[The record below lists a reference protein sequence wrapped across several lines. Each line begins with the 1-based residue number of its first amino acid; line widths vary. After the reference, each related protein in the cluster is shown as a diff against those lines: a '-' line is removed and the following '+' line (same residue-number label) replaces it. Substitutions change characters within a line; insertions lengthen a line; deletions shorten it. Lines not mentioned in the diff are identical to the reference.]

1 MNILFRLLLF
11 IVSTCALLF
20 TLRKIRKAQVQID
33 NAVFWILFMLALVVV
48 SVYPRI
54 IIILSNW
61 IGIESPANFVFL
73 CIIFLLLFK
82 VFHLSLYISKQQY
95 QIQQLAQ
102 IVALERL
109 NKSSNRAMHNVDK
122 QDGQD

>member
-82 VFHLSLYISKQQY
+82 VFHLSLY
-95 QIQQLAQ
+95 LA
-102 IVALERL
+102 IFSHNRFITPRTLRFSSFMIRL
-109 NKSSNRAMHNVDK
+109 SDFYIRESHFL
-122 QDGQD
+122 